1 MVKFTIPPEGSLGL
15 HVDGGFKEGRA
26 TIAGIVRDHNCKW
39 LYGYSRMYETDNTK
53 QPHKSER
60 MAISEG
66 IPECVK
72 KVKWLKNLIVYT
84 DNEQLANTLSNS
96 ELLAAHWDCEELK
109 KILEYKEKFKLNSL
123 TFQHVFK
130 QGNRAPDFMVKRA
143 YSLSTSK
150 MQHYKTPGDVPTED
164 ETRKIEEAKKNSMRR
179 KRLPKHQMKICKGQ
193 KRLTEDQMKNQN

>member
-39 LYGYSRMYETDNTK
+39 FYGYSRMYETDNTK

-72 KVKWLKNLIVYT
+72 KVKGLKNLIVYT

-96 ELLAAHWDCEELK
+96 ELLAAHWDCEERK

-123 TFQHVFK
+123 TFQHV
-130 QGNRAPDFMVKRA
+130 
-143 YSLSTSK
+143 
-150 MQHYKTPGDVPTED
+150 
-164 ETRKIEEAKKNSMRR
+164 
-179 KRLPKHQMKICKGQ
+179 
-193 KRLTEDQMKNQN
+193 